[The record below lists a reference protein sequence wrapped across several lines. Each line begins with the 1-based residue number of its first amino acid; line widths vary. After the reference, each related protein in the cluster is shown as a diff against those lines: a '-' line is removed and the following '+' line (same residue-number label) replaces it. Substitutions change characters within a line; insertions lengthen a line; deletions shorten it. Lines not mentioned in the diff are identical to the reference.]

1 MIIEIDYILLTEQE
15 IDNTVGK
22 LLSIPDEISS
32 LVIEVEVW
40 ATQGYAGTM
49 WQPEEFPSIEL
60 ENGLITKVYN
70 EQGRAI
76 NITPEQS
83 EILEQLIDNDTVE
96 QLVWNCLECQQED
109 VGDY

>member
-1 MIIEIDYILLTEQE
+1 MIIEIDYNLSTEQE
-15 IDNTVGK
+15 IDNSIGK
-22 LLSIPDEISS
+22 LLCLPEEFSS
-32 LVIEVEVW
+32 LLIEVEFS
-40 ATQGYAGTM
+40 AYAGYAGTM

-96 QLVWNCLECQQED
+96 QLVWNYLECQQED

>member
-1 MIIEIDYILLTEQE
+1 MIIEIDYILTTEQE

-32 LVIEVEVW
+32 LVLEVEVW
-40 ATQGYAGTM
+40 ATQGYSGTM
-49 WQPEEFPSIEL
+49 WEPEELPNIEV
-60 ENGLITKVYN
+60 ENLVITKVYN
-70 EQGRAI
+70 EHGNAI

-83 EILEQLIDNDTVE
+83 KLVEALIDNDRLE
-96 QLVWNCLECQQED
+96 DLVWDYLEVSQED

>member
-1 MIIEIDYILLTEQE
+1 MIIEIDYMLSTEQE
-15 IDNTVGK
+15 IDNSIGK
-22 LLSIPDEISS
+22 LLCLPEEFSS
-32 LVIEVEVW
+32 LLIEVEFS
-40 ATQGYAGTM
+40 AYAGYAGTM

-83 EILEQLIDNDTVE
+83 EILEQLIDNDMVE
-96 QLVWNCLECQQED
+96 QLVWNYLECQQED